1 MLLYDTVN
9 IWIDSID
16 TPTGKPFDVSGYF
29 DDVPKFTVRQ
39 DGTIENIIG
48 HIRNYSVVLY
58 PNGILLKGSLPKL
71 LKQSNIYFLTIEEAK
86 QAIEYL
92 SDSLHV
98 DIAKGI
104 IKCLHIAGNIQT
116 NYKPT
121 VYYPFLGEKEGFFR
135 NLKYLKMGTLYYDQ
149 QLKRPTMQMYFYDK
163 TKELQDKEKVIPPEF
178 LDVNLLRYEVRLNK
192 PQKNLKL
199 PETPRVK
206 LLWERDFSIKSVEL
220 WRQQYGSI
228 NKINPKSNEYGNNNN
243 LISIFM
249 NNTKKYKRPADMATA
264 ILLQLLQQLGGGQSA
279 VDMYMAGLKAM
290 NYYQNPSQYTRER
303 ARVKR
308 ILAAQTTIDNKNDLI
323 TELETK
329 INDFADKAIAI

>member
-9 IWIDSID
+9 IWIDSHD
-16 TPTGKPFDVSGYF
+16 TPTGKPFDVSGYL
-29 DDVPKFTVRQ
+29 DGEPDFTVRQ
-39 DGTIENIIG
+39 DGTIEKIIG
-48 HIRNYSVVLY
+48 HIRNYSVKLY
-58 PNGILLKGSLPKL
+58 PYGIKLNGSLPKL
-71 LKQSNIYFLTIEEAK
+71 LKQSNIDYLTTIEEAK

-104 IKCLHIAGNIQT
+104 IKSLHIAGNIQT
-116 NYKPT
+116 DYKPT
-121 VYYPFLGEKEGFFR
+121 DYYPSLGEKKGFFR

-178 LDVNLLRYEVRLNK
+178 LDVNLLRYEVRLYK

-199 PETPRVK
+199 PEPPRVK
-206 LLWERDFSIKSVEL
+206 LLYERDFSINSVEL

-264 ILLQLLQQLGGGQSA
+264 ILLQQLGGGQSA
-279 VDMYMAGLKAM
+279 VDMYMATLKAM

-323 TELETK
+323 RELETK
-329 INDFADKAIAI
+329 INDIADRAIAI